1 MKSKRQF
8 IKSIAH
14 PHPAPLRAS
23 PCRGGDNSGAAIK
36 IRADN
41 RDFEQVL
48 STVTLAELHSR
59 QMRVASRDTAPYI
72 AAGVPVI
79 NPWKEP

>member
-1 MKSKRQF
+1 MILLDTNVISEPLR
-8 IKSIAH
+8 
-14 PHPAPLRAS
+14 PAPNPAVIAWLDAQQ
-23 PCRGGDNSGAAIK
+23 AEAL
-36 IRADN
+36 
-41 RDFEQVL
+41 FL

-79 NPWKEP
+79 NPWKKP

>member
-1 MKSKRQF
+1 MILPDTNVISE
-8 IKSIAH
+8 
-14 PHPAPLRAS
+14 PLRPTPNPAVIAWL
-23 PCRGGDNSGAAIK
+23 DAQQAETL
-36 IRADN
+36 
-41 RDFEQVL
+41 FL